1 MSKIG
6 SWVLELQEKKK
17 ETRQLNPYDRHSNKD
32 NSSRQYY
39 VDYIGHRNQHQAR
52 HDLVR
57 SH

>member
-39 VDYIGHRNQHQAR
+39 VDYSNNKAKSHIMVQ
-52 HDLVR
+52 LR
-57 SH
+57 SS

>member
-17 ETRQLNPYDRHSNKD
+17 ETRQLNPYDRHNNKD

-39 VDYIGHRNQHQAR
+39 VDYIGHRNKHQAR
-52 HDLVR
+52 HYLVR
-57 SH
+57 SN